1 MTCRFRYCMLKT
13 NSCKYPKSLAQ
24 YHITLGSCFVV
35 CTVIC
40 IVVSNAA
47 AAVYICFWNRCICTH
62 IGMMTVPW
70 RKWIRRKQMPEMH
83 SLALT
88 YTRCKLRAARFTR
101 NSRSAI
107 VPEYARVFLWIC
119 ASSCLACRISYSI
132 LTYIIWNFGNRTIFT
147 SLTSVSRREA
157 HLRGSKYLGFLL
169 VHATL
174 SYAYVNI

>member
-1 MTCRFRYCMLKT
+1 MLKT
-13 NSCKYPKSLAQ
+13 TICKFPKSLAQ

-35 CTVIC
+35 CTVIF

-47 AAVYICFWNRCICTH
+47 AAVYICFWNRRIYTH

-70 RKWIRRKQMPEMH
+70 RKWIRRKQMPETH

-88 YTRCKLRAARFTR
+88 YTRCKLHAARFTH

-107 VPEYARVFLWIC
+107 VPEYARVLLWIC
-119 ASSCLACRISYSI
+119 ANSCLACRISYSI

-147 SLTSVSRREA
+147 SHTSVSRREA
-157 HLRGSKYLGFLL
+157 HLKRSKNLAFLL
-169 VHATL
+169 WEL
-174 SYAYVNI
+174 R

>member
-1 MTCRFRYCMLKT
+1 MTCWFRYCMLKT

-40 IVVSNAA
+40 IVVF
-47 AAVYICFWNRCICTH
+47 ICFWNRCICTH
-62 IGMMTVPW
+62 IEAMTVPW

-88 YTRCKLRAARFTR
+88 YTRCKLHAARFTR

-107 VPEYARVFLWIC
+107 VPEYARVLLWIC

-157 HLRGSKYLGFLL
+157 HLGGSKNLGFPL
-169 VHATL
+169 VGPL
-174 SYAYVNI
+174 WLWLGP

>member
-1 MTCRFRYCMLKT
+1 MTCRFRYYMLKT
-13 NSCKYPKSLAQ
+13 NSCKCPKSLAQ
-24 YHITLGSCFVV
+24 YNITLASSFVV

-40 IVVSNAA
+40 IVVSLMLLL
-47 AAVYICFWNRCICTH
+47 VSICFWNRRICAH

-88 YTRCKLRAARFTR
+88 YTRCKLHAARFTR

-107 VPEYARVFLWIC
+107 VPEYARVLLWIC
-119 ASSCLACRISYSI
+119 ANSCLACRISYSI

-147 SLTSVSRREA
+147 SHTSVSRREA
-157 HLRGSKYLGFLL
+157 HLERSQNLAFPLGLHARAPWPSK
-169 VHATL
+169 
-174 SYAYVNI
+174 